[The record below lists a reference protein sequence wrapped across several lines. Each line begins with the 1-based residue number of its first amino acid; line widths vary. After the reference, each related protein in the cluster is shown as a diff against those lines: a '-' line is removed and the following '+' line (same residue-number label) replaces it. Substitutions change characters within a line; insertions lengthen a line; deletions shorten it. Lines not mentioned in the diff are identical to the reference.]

1 MNTLAKYLAMNRL
14 DTRHITPGYIRRIV
28 SAMSTEASK
37 STTKFEEEIEIPDRI
52 ERSPTDILEALA
64 STVGKDYTAPHYR
77 YYDDP
82 WLTPYTTYEKRNFWI
97 AKESGRNA
105 ARYILDRHPSLF
117 EKNRIV
123 AEPPIHAFQP
133 RAVLNIDNVTPELLD
148 NYISNLQVEDGVT
161 VYKLLK
167 EKKKRISGETEQAL
181 LELLA
186 YNAEEEELTFENRTT
201 KGMIISKTNWSTGG
215 LAEQLYS
222 SLQTPEAR
230 LAVLVGTAKYQMFS
244 RTSQMW
250 EEMAANEDMVPVEGY
265 NAIIYVQSANDFNEL
280 KGKIIAYLT
289 KMKTKDISP
298 NEDTLVSCLSVVARF
313 ISKVSRNTVPCTE
326 FALSLLTEFKNIGV
340 QPSLGVY
347 YNLLNIFYTKSN
359 KEKSMILVDILDD
372 VEARENLWPAK
383 TLDDFNFFHRAMEVA
398 RHLNQIKLS
407 YRIHDLL
414 HTGNNQN
421 FLTSFQISNYYY
433 KHLLSNVLKNEP
445 LDVYMSLYEKLVPQT
460 YSPMGEHFMDILMA
474 INTRAAV
481 QYIGKI
487 YDDLELLQ
495 WGETKKESAY
505 EMNMMVLRILENN
518 PSETS
523 EFFNLGQTYV
533 DVAYR
538 IFKHLDMNKANK
550 NMPLRYNTSAAGIL
564 SLVIKILLTEGQFE
578 KAQEVFNFC
587 EENKNMMAGQL
598 KDEVLLQLMEDVVD
612 KESVQTGL
620 EIVEYLLSIN
630 STRARESGLK
640 LATLKLPNDAS
651 ETLNKM
657 FAQDQKWKNI

>member
-1 MNTLAKYLAMNRL
+1 
-14 DTRHITPGYIRRIV
+14 
-28 SAMSTEASK
+28 
-37 STTKFEEEIEIPDRI
+37 
-52 ERSPTDILEALA
+52 
-64 STVGKDYTAPHYR
+64 
-77 YYDDP
+77 
-82 WLTPYTTYEKRNFWI
+82 
-97 AKESGRNA
+97 
-105 ARYILDRHPSLF
+105 
-117 EKNRIV
+117 
-123 AEPPIHAFQP
+123 
-133 RAVLNIDNVTPELLD
+133 
-148 NYISNLQVEDGVT
+148 
-161 VYKLLK
+161 
-167 EKKKRISGETEQAL
+167 
-181 LELLA
+181 
-186 YNAEEEELTFENRTT
+186 
-201 KGMIISKTNWSTGG
+201 
-215 LAEQLYS
+215 
-222 SLQTPEAR
+222 
-230 LAVLVGTAKYQMFS
+230 
-244 RTSQMW
+244 
-250 EEMAANEDMVPVEGY
+250 
-265 NAIIYVQSANDFNEL
+265 
-280 KGKIIAYLT
+280 
-289 KMKTKDISP
+289 
-298 NEDTLVSCLSVVARF
+298 
-313 ISKVSRNTVPCTE
+313 
-326 FALSLLTEFKNIGV
+326 
-340 QPSLGVY
+340 
-347 YNLLNIFYTKSN
+347 
-359 KEKSMILVDILDD
+359 
-372 VEARENLWPAK
+372 
-383 TLDDFNFFHRAMEVA
+383 
-398 RHLNQIKLS
+398 
-407 YRIHDLL
+407 
-414 HTGNNQN
+414 
-421 FLTSFQISNYYY
+421 
-433 KHLLSNVLKNEP
+433 
-445 LDVYMSLYEKLVPQT
+445 
-460 YSPMGEHFMDILMA
+460 MA

-612 KESVQTGL
+612 KEIVQTGL